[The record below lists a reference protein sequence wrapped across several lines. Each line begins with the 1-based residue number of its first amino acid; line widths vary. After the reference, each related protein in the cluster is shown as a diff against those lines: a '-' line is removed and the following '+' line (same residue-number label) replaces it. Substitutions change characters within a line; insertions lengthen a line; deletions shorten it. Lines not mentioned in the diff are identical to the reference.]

1 MSVIV
6 KEVITPRWLKIK
18 KMYEASTN
26 GSKKYGTNFELGGE
40 LNLLSLELVDMLGE
54 ITLRNGW
61 DCTIEDIEMDLWKKR
76 VWSLIENAG
85 LLDAIETKDE
95 DEDEYDEFGE
105 DGDYGN
111 NWVDDEGEG
120 IDLDKLSKE
129 EYGF

>member
-1 MSVIV
+1 MAEII

-18 KMYEASTN
+18 EMYEAGTN

-40 LNLLSLELVDMLGE
+40 LNVLSLELVDMLGE

-61 DCTIEDIEMDLWKKR
+61 GCIVEDIEMDLWKKR

-85 LLDAIETKDE
+85 LLDAIESK
-95 DEDEYDEFGE
+95 DEDEYDEFGA
-105 DGDYGN
+105 DGDYGD
-111 NWVDDEGEG
+111 NWDDVDDGMA
-120 IDLDKLSKE
+120 DLDKLSKE

>member
-1 MSVIV
+1 MSEIV

-18 KMYEASTN
+18 EMYEAGTN

-40 LNLLSLELVDMLGE
+40 LNVLSLELVDMLGE

-61 DCTIEDIEMDLWKKR
+61 DCIVEDIEMDLWKKR

-85 LLDAIETKDE
+85 LLDAIESK
-95 DEDEYDEFGE
+95 DEDEYDEYGE

-111 NWVDDEGEG
+111 NWIDDEDES

>member
-1 MSVIV
+1 MAEIV

-18 KMYEASTN
+18 EMYEAGTN

-40 LNLLSLELVDMLGE
+40 LNVLSLELVDMLGE

-61 DCTIEDIEMDLWKKR
+61 DCVIEDIEMDLWKKR

-85 LLDAIETKDE
+85 LLDAIESK

-111 NWVDDEGEG
+111 SWVDNEDES

>member
-1 MSVIV
+1 MAEIV

-18 KMYEASTN
+18 EMYEAGTN

-40 LNLLSLELVDMLGE
+40 LNVLSLELVDMLGE

-61 DCTIEDIEMDLWKKR
+61 DCIVEDIEMDLWKKR

-85 LLDAIETKDE
+85 LLDAIESK
-95 DEDEYDEFGE
+95 DEDEYDEYGE

-111 NWVDDEGEG
+111 NWIDNEDES